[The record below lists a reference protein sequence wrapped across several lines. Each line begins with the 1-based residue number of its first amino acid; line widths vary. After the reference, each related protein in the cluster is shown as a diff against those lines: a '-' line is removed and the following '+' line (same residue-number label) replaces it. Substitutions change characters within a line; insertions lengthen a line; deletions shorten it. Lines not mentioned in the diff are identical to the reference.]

1 MTNQNVLHFK
11 TEGVRLEC
19 SPSISNNSARSGI
32 IIALH
37 SVHSPSHPQDYL
49 RAQPLIILHCLC
61 VGSNHSRDPGL
72 KSQDIDR
79 PPMCRAIMWP
89 GGENATWMPV

>member
-37 SVHSPSHPQDYL
+37 SVHLP
-49 RAQPLIILHCLC
+49 PLPTTPKIIYEH
-61 VGSNHSRDPGL
+61 NP
-72 KSQDIDR
+72 
-79 PPMCRAIMWP
+79 
-89 GGENATWMPV
+89 